1 MNQEIMNLF
10 SPQVPAQVFDQIRI
24 SIASPEKILSWSYG
38 EIKKPETINY
48 RTFKPERDGL
58 FCARIFGPIKDYEC
72 LCGKYKRMKYKGI
85 ICEKCSVEVT
95 LSRVRRERM
104 GHIELAAPVAHI
116 WFLKSLPSRIGL
128 LLDMTLKDLER
139 ILYFEYYVVLEP
151 GLTPLKDRQLLS
163 EDEYL
168 KAQEEFGA
176 DSFTALI
183 GAEAIREML
192 KALDLDKMQAELRA
206 EIASSDSDIKKKKIA
221 KRLKLIEAFIA
232 SGNKPEWMILTQVPV
247 IPPDLRPL
255 VPLDGGRFATSD
267 LNDLYRRVINRNNR
281 LKRLI
286 ELRAP
291 DIIIRNEKRML
302 QEAVDALFDNGRRGR
317 VITGANKRP
326 LKSLADMLKGKQGRF
341 RQNLLGK
348 RVDYS
353 GRSVIVVGPE
363 LKLHQ
368 CGLPKKMALELFK
381 PFIYSRLDAKGL
393 STTVKQAKKLVEK
406 EKPEVW
412 DILDEVIREH
422 PVLLNRAPTLHRLGI
437 QAFEPVLIEGKA
449 IQLHPL
455 VCAAFNA
462 DFDGDQM
469 AVHVPLS
476 LEAQLEARVLM
487 MSTNNILHPANGS
500 PIIVPSQD
508 IVLGLYYLSLIR
520 EGEPGEGKL
529 FGEMSEIDHALH
541 EKAISLHTKIKY
553 RWHGVDENGNAYTKW
568 YDTTPGRVVLGSV
581 LPRNSKVTFDAVNRL
596 MTKREI
602 SSMIDMVYRHCGQ
615 KETVIFCDRIMAL
628 GFYHAFKAG
637 ISFGKDDMVVPAS
650 KWKTVEQT
658 RELAKEFE
666 QQYNDGLITQGEK
679 YNKVVDA
686 WSKCTEAIAEA
697 MMKEISSIKKDAK
710 GHEEQVN
717 SIYMMA
723 HSGARGSPAQM
734 RQLAGM
740 RGLMAK
746 PSGEIIESPII
757 SNFKEGLS
765 VLEYFNSTHG
775 ARKGLADTA
784 LKTANSGYLT
794 RRLVDVAQ
802 DCIITTEDCGTKNG
816 IKVRAIIDAGTVVAS
831 LASRILGRTTA
842 EDVKDPSSNRVIV
855 KRGALLGEAEV
866 DAITT
871 AGVQELKIRSVL
883 TCEAQ
888 NGVCGACYGRDLARG
903 TPVNM
908 GEAVGVIAAQSIGEP
923 GTQLTM
929 RTFHIGG
936 AAQISEQS
944 FIESNFE
951 GKIKFKGKNVA
962 RNSDNDVVAMVR
974 NMVVAVVDPDG
985 TERAHHRIPY
995 GARLRVEDGEQIK
1008 RGQRIAEWDPYTRP
1022 ILTEVEGTIAFED
1035 LIDGLSM
1042 SEALDESTGI
1052 AKRVV
1057 IDWRTGSSRNQQD
1070 LRPSIVI
1077 KAGKDGKILKLSRGG
1092 DARYQLAVDAII
1104 SVDPGAKVKA
1114 GDVIARIPTES
1125 AKTRDITGGLPRVA
1139 ELFEARRPKEAA
1151 IIAEIGGTVRFGKD
1165 YKNKRRITIEP
1176 ADKGEEPKE
1185 YLIPKGKHIHLQDGD
1200 VIEKGDYIVEGNPA
1214 PHDILA
1220 IRGVE
1225 ELAAYLV
1232 NEIQEVYRL
1241 QGVSINDKH
1250 IEVIV
1255 RQMLQKVEID
1265 DSGETELLQGEQLD
1279 KVELDEIN
1287 ARAVAAGKKP
1297 ASGHPV
1303 LLGITKAS
1311 LQTRSFI
1318 SAASFQETTRVL
1330 TEAAVNGKV
1339 DTLDGLKENVIV
1351 GRLIPAG
1358 TGAMMNELREVAT
1371 KRDALILEEREKD
1384 AAKAAAAAKQE
1395 EAPALPAAE

>member
-1 MNQEIMNLF
+1 
-10 SPQVPAQVFDQIRI
+10 
-24 SIASPEKILSWSYG
+24 
-38 EIKKPETINY
+38 
-48 RTFKPERDGL
+48 
-58 FCARIFGPIKDYEC
+58 
-72 LCGKYKRMKYKGI
+72 
-85 ICEKCSVEVT
+85 
-95 LSRVRRERM
+95 
-104 GHIELAAPVAHI
+104 
-116 WFLKSLPSRIGL
+116 
-128 LLDMTLKDLER
+128 
-139 ILYFEYYVVLEP
+139 
-151 GLTPLKDRQLLS
+151 
-163 EDEYL
+163 
-168 KAQEEFGA
+168 
-176 DSFTALI
+176 
-183 GAEAIREML
+183 
-192 KALDLDKMQAELRA
+192 
-206 EIASSDSDIKKKKIA
+206 
-221 KRLKLIEAFIA
+221 
-232 SGNKPEWMILTQVPV
+232 
-247 IPPDLRPL
+247 
-255 VPLDGGRFATSD
+255 
-267 LNDLYRRVINRNNR
+267 
-281 LKRLI
+281 
-286 ELRAP
+286 
-291 DIIIRNEKRML
+291 
-302 QEAVDALFDNGRRGR
+302 
-317 VITGANKRP
+317 
-326 LKSLADMLKGKQGRF
+326 
-341 RQNLLGK
+341 
-348 RVDYS
+348 
-353 GRSVIVVGPE
+353 VIVVGPE

-508 IVLGLYYLSLIR
+508 IVLGLYYLTIMR
-520 EGEPGEGKL
+520 EPDAKQKHL
-529 FGEMSEIDHALH
+529 KVFGDMAEIEHALNA
-541 EKAISLHTKIKY
+541 KAVDLHTKIKY
-553 RWHGVDENGNAYTKW
+553 RWYGTDEKGVTTRYW
-568 YDTTPGRVVLGSV
+568 FDTTPGRVMLGNV
-581 LPRNSKVTFDAVNRL
+581 LPKSPKVSFEAVNKL

-602 SSMIDMVYRHCGQ
+602 SGMIDQVYRHCGQ

-628 GFYHAFKAG
+628 GFHNAFKAG
-637 ISFGKDDMVVPAS
+637 ISFGKDDMVVPTS
-650 KWKTVEQT
+650 KWKTIERT

-686 WSKCTEAIAEA
+686 WSKTTDEIADA
-697 MMKEISSIKKDAK
+697 MMKQISSVEREDGKRSA
-710 GHEEQVN
+710 QVN

-746 PSGEIIESPII
+746 PSGEIIETPII

-802 DCIITTEDCGTKNG
+802 DCIITTFDCGTALG

-842 EDVKDPSSNRVIV
+842 EDVRDPTSHKVLV
-855 KRGALLGEAEV
+855 KSATLLEEPQVEA
-866 DAITT
+866 IIS

-883 TCEAQ
+883 TCETV
-888 NGVCGACYGRDLARG
+888 NGCCAACYGRDLARG

-944 FIESNFE
+944 FVESNFE
-951 GKIKFKGKNVA
+951 GKIKIKNKNMVK
-962 RNSDNDVVAMVR
+962 NSDGQVVAMAR
-974 NMVVAVVDPDG
+974 NMIVAVLDPDG
-985 TERAHHRIPY
+985 TERATHRIQY
-995 GARLRVEDGEQIK
+995 GARVLIEDGAQIK

-1035 LIDGLSM
+1035 LVEGQSI
-1042 SEALDESTGI
+1042 SETLDESTGI

-1057 IDWRTGSSRNQQD
+1057 IDWRTGSSRNQAD

-1077 KAGKDGKILKLSRGG
+1077 KDKNNKLLKLARGG
-1092 DARYQLAVDAII
+1092 EARYLLAVDAVI
-1104 SVDPGAKVKA
+1104 SVDPGSHVRA

-1151 IIAEIGGTVRFGKD
+1151 IIAETSGTIRFGKD
-1165 YKNKRRITIEP
+1165 YKNKRRIIIDP
-1176 ADKGEEPKE
+1176 ADKSEEPRE
-1185 YLIPKGKHIHLQDGD
+1185 YLIAKGKHIHLQDGD
-1200 VIEKGDYIVEGNPA
+1200 LVEKGDFIVEGNPA

-1220 IRGVE
+1220 VKGVE
-1225 ELAAYLV
+1225 ELANYLV

-1241 QGVSINDKH
+1241 QGVAINDKH

-1265 DSGETELLQGEQLD
+1265 EIGDTELIQGEQID
-1279 KVELDEIN
+1279 KIEMDEIN
-1287 ARAVAAGKKP
+1287 ARAAEEGKKP
-1297 ASGHPV
+1297 ATGHPV

-1339 DTLDGLKENVIV
+1339 DTLEGLKENVIV

-1358 TGAMMNELREVAT
+1358 TGAMMNQLREVAG

-1384 AAKAAAAAKQE
+1384 AAAKSAADKAAADKAAQE
-1395 EAPALPAAE
+1395 QAAEPAQLPAAE